1 MLMYISG
8 NGRVVTIEG
17 VHVGST
23 VSLCLVLTTVHRN
36 DRSIVDWFLGKRRL
50 VHPVTVGDQEQPDI
64 NSLRSYRQIA
74 NWKHATQR
82 SLFTSINSEEEKRKQ
97 NIKEETSNCICSL
110 IERFFLTDACK
121 LEEIKFLTYLW
132 DRLDRQTNK

>member
-1 MLMYISG
+1 MCV
-8 NGRVVTIEG
+8 N
-17 VHVGST
+17 VHQRKWTSSYDWRCKCGIDS

-36 DRSIVDWFLGKRRL
+36 DRLLIFLGKRRF
-50 VHPVTVGDQEQPDI
+50 VHPVTMGDQEQPDI

-110 IERFFLTDACK
+110 LERFFLTDACK